1 MRFSTLILAATV
13 MTAVHA
19 LTPNQIVSLLNN
31 IEETTIS
38 ATALLKDAKAS
49 SQSSDAVPK
58 MNVSSSNE
66 TDEGHNAD
74 RTEQAALEAVSHVA
88 TLYDDLNS
96 ELQTDLVGGEEDAL
110 NSADVARLNAAA
122 NNNAQTITPLG
133 DALVDVLV
141 PAKAMN
147 LYRDACEE
155 GINIGVTI
163 ITSYSELATRYPTC
177 SITLVGG
184 GAGGVVGVPID
195 KFQAVGCFFP
205 VEIPGFP

>member
-1 MRFSTLILAATV
+1 MRFSTLILAATA

-96 ELQTDLVGGEEDAL
+96 ELV
-110 NSADVARLNAAA
+110 S
-122 NNNAQTITPLG
+122 
-133 DALVDVLV
+133 
-141 PAKAMN
+141 
-147 LYRDACEE
+147 
-155 GINIGVTI
+155 
-163 ITSYSELATRYPTC
+163 LATSPRVHFMY
-177 SITLVGG
+177 S
-184 GAGGVVGVPID
+184 D
-195 KFQAVGCFFP
+195 KQPA
-205 VEIPGFP
+205 IA

>member
-1 MRFSTLILAATV
+1 MRFSTLILAATA

-31 IEETTIS
+31 IEETTTS
-38 ATALLKDAKAS
+38 ATALLKDAKVS

-58 MNVSSSNE
+58 MN
-66 TDEGHNAD
+66 
-74 RTEQAALEAVSHVA
+74 AALAAVSHVA

-122 NNNAQTITPLG
+122 NN
-133 DALVDVLV
+133 LVDVLV

-195 KFQAVGCFFP
+195 KFQAVGCFIP

>member
-1 MRFSTLILAATV
+1 M
-13 MTAVHA
+13 
-19 LTPNQIVSLLNN
+19 
-31 IEETTIS
+31 
-38 ATALLKDAKAS
+38 
-49 SQSSDAVPK
+49 
-58 MNVSSSNE
+58 
-66 TDEGHNAD
+66 
-74 RTEQAALEAVSHVA
+74 
-88 TLYDDLNS
+88 
-96 ELQTDLVGGEEDAL
+96 
-110 NSADVARLNAAA
+110 
-122 NNNAQTITPLG
+122 
-133 DALVDVLV
+133 DVLV

-163 ITSYSELATRYPTC
+163 IVRFHPSCLFQKPTYVTCSQTSYSELATRYPTC